1 MGSGGMF
8 LDGLFKALGVR
19 KQTITPPKQHPY
31 KNKLGSLTK
40 FSEIELPTLV
50 ERHYT
55 QRTGSKNQNLPLNV
69 PNLINYL
76 APGHRESV
84 SVVQDAER
92 LTAIAPEITAA
103 KQIIVSSIISPNDL
117 QDADPIIGID
127 DLPNIPDQV
136 KEHIVQYLTEYF
148 VKKQKLGKRI
158 KNWSEEALF
167 RSGAAATITLP
178 EATLTRLI
186 GNVAPKNIAVGKEN
200 YHCYLNEANYK
211 KILNSNIYGKVKTGY
226 ESLVTEKDKKEY
238 IDKSV
243 KASMEEILNYVS
255 QDETAKIYLDK
266 LSDSSYKS
274 PIKSMEAITAKIITT
289 FEEGDII
296 KLSDNPEVLRFG
308 KAVRDYEKRNMNK
321 SLQDLW
327 KEDVKK
333 QPSIDGTDKDKE
345 QDSLPILDLGDYTSI
360 YDVQESLAY
369 NIEIPTESIIPICV
383 PGSKT
388 DKLGYFVLLDSLGKP
403 IDAKNYLNA
412 NDGCTISSRIS
423 NSYSAMFGNKPTSG
437 GIQTANY
444 SNGMQFG
451 NELTPEES
459 AITRVFDYILDQQL
473 RQRLKGV
480 GYREVEFSR
489 YETIAKCM
497 FYRMLEKK
505 QTTILFVPEMLMT
518 YVAFD
523 YRNNGCGKSLLED
536 LYFVLSI
543 RVALLVSNT
552 MAMMKN
558 AIAKRDITVTFD
570 EKETNPDQI
579 LDMVRSTVIEKGQL
593 NLSTD
598 PVDVSKSIL
607 AQNITVKGINQP
619 HASGFNIDSTYTNDS
634 MPTVDEALMD
644 KLSSWTGTMLG
655 VPHSALNQLD
665 EAEYSRS
672 VATNNILFSQ
682 KNKERQDTICKHSAD
697 WIRTNIRWSPE
708 LQKGIMHFLR
718 GNIRPRDKS
727 KTEGTVYD
735 GAKDIHGSTIKTNKA
750 TLKAIM
756 DNIYVELPTSSI
768 APDKTSVEV
777 LNDYTNA
784 IGNVID
790 ALYPQEMIDSSDDSI
805 STSFGVVKAFIKA
818 NMTKNFIEKMGLS
831 EDLCVQELD
840 EFIVQNRDRIHN
852 FTRVLRNTQ
861 MDLTKDKVAGTTETE
876 DSNSSD
882 NDEFGSSDSNN
893 TFGSSS
899 GNDFDYG
906 SL

>member
-1 MGSGGMF
+1 MGSGGMP
-8 LDGLFKALGVR
+8 LSGLFSALGIR

-40 FSEIELPTLV
+40 FSEIELPTLI

-76 APGHRESV
+76 APGHQESV

-92 LTAIAPEITAA
+92 LMAIAPEITAA
-103 KQIIVSSIISPNDL
+103 KQIIISSIISPNDL

-127 DLPNIPDQV
+127 DLPNIPEQV
-136 KEHIVQYLTEYF
+136 KSSIIEYLTEYF
-148 VKKQKLGKRI
+148 VKKQQLGKKI
-158 KNWSEEALF
+158 KKWSEEALF

-178 EATLTRLI
+178 EATLTRFI
-186 GNVAPKNIAVGKEN
+186 GNIAPKNIALGKESL
-200 YHCYLNEANYK
+200 HSYLNEKTYN
-211 KILNSNIYGKVKTGY
+211 KILNSSVYSKVKSGY
-226 ESLVTEKDKKEY
+226 EFLTTEQDKLSY
-238 IDKSV
+238 IDDKVKS
-243 KASMEEILNYVS
+243 SMEEIYNYIA
-255 QDETAKIYLDK
+255 QDETANIHLERIADK
-266 LSDSSYKS
+266 SYKS
-274 PIKSMEAITAKIITT
+274 PILGLEAITAKIITK

-321 SLQDLW
+321 SLHDLW
-327 KEDVKK
+327 KEDIKR
-333 QPSIDGTDKDKE
+333 QPSIDGTDQKKE
-345 QDSLPILDLGDYTSI
+345 DDHSPILDLGDYTSV

-369 NIEIPTESIIPICV
+369 NLEIPTESIIPICI

-423 NSYSAMFGNKPTSG
+423 NSYSAMFGSKPTSG
-437 GIQTANY
+437 GIQTPNF

-451 NELTPEES
+451 TSTTSPEEA
-459 AITRVFDYILDQQL
+459 AITRIFDYILDQQL
-473 RQRLKGV
+473 RQRLRGV

-607 AQNITVKGINQP
+607 AQNITVKGINHP

-634 MPTVDEALMD
+634 MPTVDETLMD
-644 KLSSWTGTMLG
+644 KLSSWMGTLLG
-655 VPHSALNQLD
+655 IPQSALNQLD

-682 KNKERQDTICKHSAD
+682 KNRERQDTISKFSAE

-708 LQKGIMHFLR
+708 LQKGIMHFLH
-718 GNIRPRDKS
+718 GNIRPRNKE

-735 GAKDIHGSTIKTNKA
+735 GGKDIHGSPIKTNKA
-750 TLKAIM
+750 TLKAII
-756 DNIYVELPTSSI
+756 DNIYVELPASNI

-784 IGNVID
+784 IGTVID
-790 ALYPQEMIDSSDDSI
+790 SLYPNEMIDTSDDSI
-805 STSFGVVKAFIKA
+805 STSFNVIKAFAKA
-818 NMTKNFIEKMGLS
+818 NMTKTFIEKMGLS

-840 EFIVQNRDRIHN
+840 DFIVQNRDRIMN
-852 FTRVLRNTQ
+852 FNRVLRNTQ

-876 DSNSSD
+876 DTDTSGNDFGTDTSSD
-882 NDEFGSSDSNN
+882 DSFGSSDS
-893 TFGSSS
+893 G
-899 GNDFDYG
+899 FDYG
-906 SL
+906 GL

>member
-40 FSEIELPTLV
+40 FSEIELPTLI

-76 APGHRESV
+76 APGHKESV

-92 LTAIAPEITAA
+92 LNAIAPEITAA
-103 KQIIVSSIISPNDL
+103 KQIIISSIISPNDL
-117 QDADPIIGID
+117 QDADPILGID
-127 DLPNIPDQV
+127 DLPGIPDQV
-136 KEHIVQYLTEYF
+136 KDSIVKYLEEYF
-148 VKKQKLGKRI
+148 IKKQYLGKRI
-158 KNWSEEALF
+158 KKWSEEALF

-186 GNVAPKNIAVGKEN
+186 GNVSPKNIAIGKEN
-200 YHCYLNEANYK
+200 LHSYLNENNYK
-211 KILNSNIYGKVKTGY
+211 KILNSNVYGKIKTGY
-226 ESLVTEKDKKEY
+226 ESLSTDKEKKEY
-238 IDKSV
+238 IDKTV
-243 KASMEEILNYVS
+243 KASMEEIISYIS
-255 QDETAKIYLDK
+255 QDETANIHLERLKDK
-266 LSDSSYKS
+266 SYKS
-274 PIKSMEAITAKIITT
+274 PIKALEAITAKIVTT

-296 KLSDNPEVLRFG
+296 KLTDNPEVLRFG
-308 KAVRDYEKRNMNK
+308 KAVRDYEKRNMKK
-321 SLQDLW
+321 SLHDLW
-327 KEDVKK
+327 KEDVKR
-333 QPSIDGTDKDKE
+333 QPSIDGTDQNKE
-345 QDSLPILDLGDYTSI
+345 SDTTPILDLGDYTSI

-369 NIEIPTESIIPICV
+369 NLEIPTESIIPICI
-383 PGSKT
+383 PGSKSE
-388 DKLGYFVLLDSLGKP
+388 KLGYFVLLDSLGKP

-437 GIQTANY
+437 GIQTPNY
-444 SNGMQFG
+444 SNGIQFG
-451 NELTPEES
+451 SELNPEEA
-459 AITRVFDYILDQQL
+459 AITRIFDYILDQQL

-619 HASGFNIDSTYTNDS
+619 HASGFNIDSTYTNDN

-655 VPHSALNQLD
+655 VPNSALNQLD

-682 KNKERQDTICKHSAD
+682 KNRERQDTICKFSAE

-708 LQKGIMHFLR
+708 LQKGIMHLLH
-718 GNIRPRDKS
+718 GNIRPRDKE

-735 GAKDIHGSTIKTNKA
+735 GAKDIHSKVIKTNKA
-750 TLKAIM
+750 MLKAII
-756 DNIYVELPTSSI
+756 DNIYVELPASNI

-777 LNDYTNA
+777 LNDYTSA

-790 ALYPQEMIDSSDDSI
+790 ALYPQEMIDTSDESV
-805 STSFGVVKAFIKA
+805 STSFSIIKAFAKSIA
-818 NMTKNFIEKMGLS
+818 TKNFIAKMGLS

-840 EFIVQNRDRIHN
+840 EFIIQNRDRITN
-852 FTRVLRNTQ
+852 FTRTLRNTQ
-861 MDLTKDKVAGTTETE
+861 MDLTKDKVAGTTESE
-876 DSNSSD
+876 DDSNSNSD
-882 NDEFGSSDSNN
+882 DFGSNDNS
-893 TFGSSS
+893 FGSSS
-899 GNDFDYG
+899 NDNFDYG